1 MISCKVNL
9 YTVICEKGVIL
20 CGVIEIFLGIESI
33 DIVGVDIGLADV
45 VAGNVVSSF

>member
-20 CGVIEIFLGIESI
+20 CGIIES
-33 DIVGVDIGLADV
+33 VGIISVDIGFVDV
-45 VAGNVVSSF
+45 FAVNVMSGF